1 MGGKLLILANNSL
14 GLYRFR
20 ADLIRTLGQ
29 TYTVYAS
36 TPRNDHFDDLASIGC
51 HVIETGIDRRGL
63 NPIRDLRLLRTY
75 RRLIREIRP
84 DLVITYT
91 IKCNVWGGC
100 SVCGQCDRPGERF
113 SASGAVAPGGDL
125 PLPDRAEACRGCIL

>member
-36 TPRNDHFDDLASIGC
+36 TPRNDHFADLASIGM
-51 HVIETGIDRRGL
+51 
-63 NPIRDLRLLRTY
+63 
-75 RRLIREIRP
+75 
-84 DLVITYT
+84 
-91 IKCNVWGGC
+91 
-100 SVCGQCDRPGERF
+100 
-113 SASGAVAPGGDL
+113 
-125 PLPDRAEACRGCIL
+125 

>member
-91 IKCNVWGGC
+91 IKCNVYGGYAARRAGVPYAVNVTGLG
-100 SVCGQCDRPGERF
+100 SAFQHPGLLRR
-113 SASGAVAPGGDL
+113 VATCL
-125 PLPDRAEACRGCIL
+125 CRIGL

>member
-75 RRLIREIRP
+75 RRLIREIWSSRIP
-84 DLVITYT
+84 LSATFT
-91 IKCNVWGGC
+91 AGMRRGGRVFRMR
-100 SVCGQCDRPGERF
+100 SM
-113 SASGAVAPGGDL
+113 
-125 PLPDRAEACRGCIL
+125 

>member
-36 TPRNDHFDDLASIGC
+36 TPRNDHFDDLA
-51 HVIETGIDRRGL
+51 
-63 NPIRDLRLLRTY
+63 
-75 RRLIREIRP
+75 
-84 DLVITYT
+84 
-91 IKCNVWGGC
+91 
-100 SVCGQCDRPGERF
+100 
-113 SASGAVAPGGDL
+113 
-125 PLPDRAEACRGCIL
+125 

>member
-51 HVIETGIDRRGL
+51 HVIETGIDRRSSRIPLSATFTAGM
-63 NPIRDLRLLRTY
+63 
-75 RRLIREIRP
+75 RR
-84 DLVITYT
+84 
-91 IKCNVWGGC
+91 GGRVFRMR
-100 SVCGQCDRPGERF
+100 ST
-113 SASGAVAPGGDL
+113 
-125 PLPDRAEACRGCIL
+125 

>member
-63 NPIRDLRLLRTY
+63 NPIRDLRLLSATFTAGM
-75 RRLIREIRP
+75 RR
-84 DLVITYT
+84 
-91 IKCNVWGGC
+91 GGRVFRMR
-100 SVCGQCDRPGERF
+100 ST
-113 SASGAVAPGGDL
+113 
-125 PLPDRAEACRGCIL
+125 